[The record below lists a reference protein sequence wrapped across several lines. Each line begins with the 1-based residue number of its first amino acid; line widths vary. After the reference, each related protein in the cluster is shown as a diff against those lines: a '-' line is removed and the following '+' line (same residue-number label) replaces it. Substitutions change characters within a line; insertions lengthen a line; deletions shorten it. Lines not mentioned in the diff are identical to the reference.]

1 MATSEFGSM
10 ILLNKETLHLIS
22 VDPILKFEIVLCE
35 SLESKIDCSVF
46 IPCFKK
52 NILNWALKETN
63 HRYTSDDDRCHF
75 TVVYSF
81 SALSISGEK
90 S

>member
-35 SLESKIDCSVF
+35 SLESKIDCSVT
-46 IPCFKK
+46 CFHS
-52 NILNWALKETN
+52 L
-63 HRYTSDDDRCHF
+63 F
-75 TVVYSF
+75 
-81 SALSISGEK
+81 
-90 S
+90 